1 MSQEVVI
8 VGAARTPI
16 GSFLGSLSGVKPQ
29 TLGAIAMKE
38 ALLRSG
44 LSAKELDEIIV
55 GHIMATEPK
64 GNPGREAAL
73 EAGIPIEIPAFT
85 VNKNCASSV
94 KSVTLA
100 AALIKAG
107 EADAMLAAG
116 MENMSAAPY
125 LLKNAR
131 KGFRMGEQISNDLL
145 QDLLFGMG
153 MTAERLAKK
162 YNISREEQ
170 DAFAMQSQIKAARA
184 QAAGL
189 FDQEIVPVEIK
200 TRKGIQLFSK
210 DEGIKEGTT
219 LETLSKLKPAFLK
232 GGSVTAGNSST
243 INDAG
248 AAVVLM
254 TAEKAKALGLKPLVR
269 VRGWASA
276 GCDPDIMGIG
286 PVPATQKLMKK
297 TGTKIND
304 FDLIELNE
312 AFAAQSLAVL
322 KELAFDLD
330 RVNVNGGAISLGHP
344 TGATGAILITK
355 LIYSMKQRG
364 AETGLVTL
372 CIGGGQGMSV
382 MLENI

>member
-1 MSQEVVI
+1 MNREVVI

-16 GSFLGSLSGVKPQ
+16 GSFLGSLSSVKPQ

-38 ALLRSG
+38 ALKRSG
-44 LSAKELDEIIV
+44 LAASELDEVIV
-55 GHIMATEPK
+55 GHIMGTEPK

-73 EAGIPIEIPAFT
+73 EAGIPIEVPAFT

-94 KSVTLA
+94 KSLALA

-107 EADAMLAAG
+107 EGDAMLAAG
-116 MENMSAAPY
+116 MENMSAIPY
-125 LLKNAR
+125 ILKNAR
-131 KGFRMGEQISNDLL
+131 KGFRMGEQVCSDLL

-153 MTAERLAKK
+153 MTAERLAEK
-162 YNISREEQ
+162 YAISREEQ
-170 DAFAMQSQIKAARA
+170 DAFALQSQQKAARA
-184 QAAGL
+184 QAEGL
-189 FDQEIVPVEIK
+189 FDAEIIPVEIA
-200 TRKGIQLFSK
+200 TRKGVQVFSK
-210 DEGIKEGTT
+210 DEGIKVNTT
-219 LETLSKLKPAFLK
+219 IEDLQKLKPAFLK

-248 AAVVLM
+248 GAVVLM
-254 TAEKAKALGLKPLVR
+254 TAEKAKALGLKPLAR

-286 PVPATQKLMKK
+286 PVPATQKLMKL
-297 TGTKIND
+297 TGTKLSD

-322 KELAFDLD
+322 RELPFDMA
-330 RVNVNGGAISLGHP
+330 RVNVNGGAIAIGHP

-355 LIYSMKQRG
+355 LLYAMKQRG

-372 CIGGGQGMSV
+372 CIGGGQGMSL
-382 MLENI
+382 MLENL